1 MANTNVPLPQFTNA
15 GLTVPTE
22 PDILAGVFSDWV
34 SAFAA
39 SGQALNT
46 ELTTPQGQIA
56 QSQAYMLAQ
65 LNARLAQLIANVDPL
80 TASGAFQ
87 DALGKIYFLTRQGAT
102 YATVTATVTG
112 VAGQTL
118 PAGVQVRSTDG
129 SVWASTAAVIFNSSG
144 SATVEFRAVT
154 AGEGPAA
161 GVNGL
166 SIYQQQPG
174 WESVSNA
181 VISTPGVDV
190 ESRQAFEARRAA
202 SVNIGGTGTAA
213 AVRAAIA
220 NVTGV
225 SDAYVYNNGSDAAIT
240 YGSTNYPIPAHSIA
254 VTVAGGDASDIALA
268 IHSKLDAGCGLPTS
282 AGLGTLVTQFV
293 QDTVNYVEP
302 YPQYVIRFVRPA
314 PTTVYVRVTVANLPS
329 LPSNYVQAV
338 QRAVAD
344 AITDGFSTRDG
355 TITVSRA
362 RIGAQIVAA
371 AYFAPILELGNIT
384 PISITIGFTAN
395 PMSGSAVTMGI
406 DQLPATAALN
416 VTVAAVDV

>member
-22 PDILAGVFSDWV
+22 PEILAGVFSDWV

-46 ELTTPQGQIA
+46 ELTTPQGQLA
-56 QSQAYMLAQ
+56 QSQSYMLAQ

-102 YATVTATVTG
+102 YATVTASVTG

-118 PAGVQVRSTDG
+118 PAGAQVRSTDG
-129 SVWASTAAVIFNSSG
+129 SIWASTTAATFNSSG
-144 SATVEFRAVT
+144 VATVEFRAVV
-154 AGEGPAA
+154 AGEGPAV
-161 GVNGL
+161 GVGGL

-174 WESVSNA
+174 WETVYNASISV
-181 VISTPGVDV
+181 PGVDV
-190 ESRQAFEARRAA
+190 ESRQAFESRRAE
-202 SVNIGGTGTAA
+202 SVNIGGRGTAA
-213 AVRAAIA
+213 AVRAAVA

-225 SDAYVYNNGSDAAIT
+225 SDVYVYNNGSDSAIS
-240 YGSTNYPIPAHSIA
+240 YGATNYPIPAHSIS
-254 VTVAGGDASDIALA
+254 VTVAGGDSADIALA

-282 AGLGTLVTQFV
+282 AGLGTLVTQFI
-293 QDTVNYVEP
+293 QDTENYVEP
-302 YPQYVIRFVRPA
+302 YPQYLIRFVRPA
-314 PTTVYVRVTVANLPS
+314 PTTVYVRVSVANLPT
-329 LPSNYVQAV
+329 LPSNYVQVV
-338 QRAVAD
+338 QRAVAN

-355 TITVSRA
+355 SIAVSRA
-362 RIGAQIVAA
+362 RIGGQIVAA
-371 AYFAPILELGNIT
+371 AYFAPILELGNIM

-395 PMSGSAVTMGI
+395 PMSSPAVTMGI
-406 DQLPATAALN
+406 DQLPVTAALN
-416 VTVAAVDV
+416 VTVALVDV